1 MTRISS
7 FLFLLFLLTA
17 CTAKSTSYSPA
28 QSDEPTLA
36 PYSPDT
42 PSPPDVNAPLV
53 ESPAFVKI
61 HFLNEL
67 DGWGVTE
74 TQVVRTN
81 DGGLTWHNVTPPEV
95 TETGYMVEMF
105 VLDNNHV
112 WFQEPD
118 YANYPN
124 SGFLYRTVDGG
135 ITWTKYSTPFSDGD
149 VSFLDA
155 GNGWMMAGLGVAT
168 GRMGVAIFQTSDGGA
183 TWVRKYINDPT
194 ASGAGDSLPLGGLKS
209 GLVPLTMQTAWVP
222 GVTYS
227 IGTVYL
233 YRTDDGGVT
242 WSQVSLPLPTGA
254 ENFELSMDADQMKF
268 VTATDGF
275 LTIRMTRDMIQTA
288 IYVTHDGGNT
298 WELTPTLI
306 PYSGPAD
313 FLSVAEAVIYN
324 GSQFYI
330 TRDAARTWSIIPP
343 DIVFGDTFAFMDFV
357 NLNSG
362 WVVTLDPTNR
372 RTFYRT
378 NDGGSTWFPV
388 IP

>member
-1 MTRISS
+1 
-7 FLFLLFLLTA
+7 
-17 CTAKSTSYSPA
+17 
-28 QSDEPTLA
+28 
-36 PYSPDT
+36 
-42 PSPPDVNAPLV
+42 
-53 ESPAFVKI
+53 
-61 HFLNEL
+61 
-67 DGWGVTE
+67 
-74 TQVVRTN
+74 
-81 DGGLTWHNVTPPEV
+81 
-95 TETGYMVEMF
+95 
-105 VLDNNHV
+105 
-112 WFQEPD
+112 
-118 YANYPN
+118 
-124 SGFLYRTVDGG
+124 VDGG